1 MKPSDVNYIWR
12 SWILSDPGHFLEENK
27 KKTSEFAVSSTLLH
41 TLTAGSKQQIMYL
54 EMMCFCSQVRD
65 GAMSDL
71 QTQLREV
78 LRENE
83 LLRRDVSKASNII

>member
-1 MKPSDVNYIWR
+1 MFSVVVQDHFTNWEQWQLQTEKNENDMDEQKLLLLVIKKHGGL
-12 SWILSDPGHFLEENK
+12 ILF
-27 KKTSEFAVSSTLLH
+27 V
-41 TLTAGSKQQIMYL
+41 
-54 EMMCFCSQVRD
+54 CVCSQVRE

-83 LLRRDVSKASNII
+83 LLRRDVRTLRLVHPRL

>member
-1 MKPSDVNYIWR
+1 M
-12 SWILSDPGHFLEENK
+12 
-27 KKTSEFAVSSTLLH
+27 SSTP
-41 TLTAGSKQQIMYL
+41 TAYAKSRLKTANYVCPNDVFL
-54 EMMCFCSQVRD
+54 FLCSQVRD

-83 LLRRDVSKASNII
+83 LLRRDVSMASNII

>member
-1 MKPSDVNYIWR
+1 METSDVNYIWEP
-12 SWILSDPGHFLEENK
+12 WILSDPRRRKQQK
-27 KKTSEFAVSSTLLH
+27 KPYDFAVSSTP
-41 TLTAGSKQQIMYL
+41 TAYAKRRLKWLIMYV
-54 EMMCFCSQVRD
+54 CSQVRD

-83 LLRRDVSKASNII
+83 LLRRDVSMASNII

>member
-1 MKPSDVNYIWR
+1 MDIKCKSYNFAGIK
-12 SWILSDPGHFLEENK
+12 HFTL
-27 KKTSEFAVSSTLLH
+27 FLCVSH
-41 TLTAGSKQQIMYL
+41 
-54 EMMCFCSQVRD
+54 QVRD

-83 LLRRDVSKASNII
+83 LLRREVRIHTHILMIHFFVLQYLLSCLCLSLGILLS

>member
-1 MKPSDVNYIWR
+1 
-12 SWILSDPGHFLEENK
+12 
-27 KKTSEFAVSSTLLH
+27 
-41 TLTAGSKQQIMYL
+41 
-54 EMMCFCSQVRD
+54 MCLCYQVRD

-83 LLRRDVSKASNII
+83 LLRREVRTLADTHTHLSEHLSIYFTYQNKLKANELEKK

>member
-1 MKPSDVNYIWR
+1 
-12 SWILSDPGHFLEENK
+12 
-27 KKTSEFAVSSTLLH
+27 
-41 TLTAGSKQQIMYL
+41 
-54 EMMCFCSQVRD
+54 MCVFYQVRD

-83 LLRRDVSKASNII
+83 LLRREVRTFAHIHNTNKLNYLGAHVDF

>member
-1 MKPSDVNYIWR
+1 M
-12 SWILSDPGHFLEENK
+12 
-27 KKTSEFAVSSTLLH
+27 FAV
-41 TLTAGSKQQIMYL
+41 Y
-54 EMMCFCSQVRD
+54 QVRE

-83 LLRRDVSKASNII
+83 LLRREVRNIVFVSK